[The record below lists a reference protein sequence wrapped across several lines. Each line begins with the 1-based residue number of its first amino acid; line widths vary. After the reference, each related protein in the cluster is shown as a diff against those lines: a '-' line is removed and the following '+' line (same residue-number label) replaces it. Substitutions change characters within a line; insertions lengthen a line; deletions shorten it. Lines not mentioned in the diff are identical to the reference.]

1 MIKPPPW
8 WGADVSKEI
17 YELLL
22 LLVLYLNDYKYKKF
36 SLLINQ
42 YDWLDFCVPITKL
55 LSLIIRFVTIFTM
68 SPDQNKLRQCTKTK
82 QQEVKTFECVWNIST
97 WSINKHA
104 YGVANLV
111 AFGVP
116 KICWY
121 TLSEN

>member
-1 MIKPPPW
+1 
-8 WGADVSKEI
+8 
-17 YELLL
+17 
-22 LLVLYLNDYKYKKF
+22 
-36 SLLINQ
+36 
-42 YDWLDFCVPITKL
+42 
-55 LSLIIRFVTIFTM
+55 M

-82 QQEVKTFECVWNIST
+82 QQEVETCECVWNISS

-104 YGVANLV
+104 YGVANSV